1 MTGFD
6 ADIEYRKD
14 HAESAKYA
22 IDISVTNY
30 LKLLRVPN
38 DGCAKCVEDVR
49 AVLRNYEPS

>member
-38 DGCAKCVEDVR
+38 DGCAKCVEEVR